1 MFRTA
6 LACYVLLN
14 LLQLPWALPVHSE
27 SPPLQLEDEGLLYK
41 FLSGSLEMELS
52 EDPLESGSSS
62 SNSKRMGRSETIMGV
77 RHAHC
82 ARPSESW
89 STVSSGSA
97 LLAESVLYRVT
108 ITTASAEPPWKV
120 FPLWHLMMFMK
131 RFYSCCKLGYT
142 CKRIKGYQGRLIGHN
157 ERKMEFFLRPE
168 YLNLNV
174 LRSQLHLHIANPDRL
189 VLEAEIRMKMQGTTV
204 AKTTRNITWHKYGES
219 ELAFD
224 TLFLFKMMKEAHFKE
239 GGGTTELSLILKC
252 FQGYDPLSCS
262 EHGVSVLRA
271 PFMAIGYI

>member
-1 MFRTA
+1 MLRTV
-6 LACYVLLN
+6 LTCYVLLK
-14 LLQLPWALPVHSE
+14 LLQVPWALPVRSE
-27 SPPLQLEDEGLLYK
+27 RLPFSPEDEELLYK

-52 EDPLESGSSS
+52 EDPLEGGGGSSS
-62 SNSKRMGRSETIMGV
+62 KRTGRSETIMGV

-82 ARPSESW
+82 SRPSESW
-89 STVSSGSA
+89 STVSGGSA
-97 LLAESVLYRVT
+97 LLAQSVLYRVT

-174 LRSQLHLHIANPDRL
+174 LRSQLNLHIANPDRL
-189 VLEAEIRMKMQGTTV
+189 VLEAEIRVKMQSTTV

-252 FQGYDPLSCS
+252 FQGSNPLSCS